1 MKHKDASTDI
11 QHTTTKVQKGTMV
24 LVGVWHRRTNM
35 VWNRQKVKSYSTFI
49 LASCKK
55 DYFLSFNK
63 KHWICFSFQF
73 KCFYYL
79 HLGLFLLPRKLAFYP
94 EISGSESFWLSMSW
108 SLEQMGF
115 YEDCKSQA
123 LLCLKQIHV
132 LKLGKMTGPGIFG
145 GSRAQGHRTGAQ
157 VASTA

>member
-94 EISGSESFWLSMSW
+94 EISGSESFPLPNCDFIISFSSNICSISW
-108 SLEQMGF
+108 WKVMGEW
-115 YEDCKSQA
+115 YS
-123 LLCLKQIHV
+123 
-132 LKLGKMTGPGIFG
+132 
-145 GSRAQGHRTGAQ
+145 S
-157 VASTA
+157 S